1 MDIQEICNAISS
13 VGFPIVACGALFYMI
28 NTTMKELRDV
38 IASLEKAII
47 KVSGH
52 EKENDE

>member
-1 MDIQEICNAISS
+1 MNINEIVSAISS

-38 IASLEKAII
+38 IAGLEKAILKI
-47 KVSGH
+47 SGH
-52 EKENDE
+52 NESEE

>member
-38 IASLEKAII
+38 IANLEKAIL

-52 EKENDE
+52 EKEDD

>member
-13 VGFPIVACGALFYMI
+13 VGFPIVACAALYYMI

-38 IASLEKAII
+38 IANLEKTLL
-47 KVSGH
+47 KLSEH
-52 EKENDE
+52 EEKGE

>member
-1 MDIQEICNAISS
+1 MDVQEICNAISS

-52 EKENDE
+52 EKENEQ

>member
-1 MDIQEICNAISS
+1 MMDVQEICNAISS

-38 IASLEKAII
+38 IANLEKAIL

-52 EKENDE
+52 EEENK